1 MILTCK
7 QCGKEFELS
16 DEEIK
21 FYESKKLNIPKRC
34 SDCRKLN
41 KLKAKKN
48 AEIKKNKNSKIEN
61 KEKIDTAIEGN
72 DNDKEVYKFD
82 LSTKGISSED
92 KKFLSNKKNNIIYAF
107 IFFILSAIVA
117 LLGYSYNINAENTDS
132 YEFRNDDY
140 LLEHFEKHNDDFDYE
155 NPEQY
160 VKGANKVITSTE
172 ALHKT
177 EKSDGDDIYYIKA
190 TNEFVIVSD
199 DGYIRTYFKPKNG
212 IEYYNN
218 K

>member
-16 DEEIK
+16 DDEIK
-21 FYESKKLNIPKRC
+21 FYEGKGLNLPKRC

-41 KLKAKKN
+41 KLKAKKKYN
-48 AEIKKNKNSKIEN
+48 AKKKSKENDALIQEVKENEAEIKESFKL
-61 KEKIDTAIEGN
+61 
-72 DNDKEVYKFD
+72 D
-82 LSTKGISSED
+82 LSPKGIKMGD
-92 KKFLSNKKNNIIYAF
+92 KKHFLDKKSNIIYSI
-107 IFFILSAIVA
+107 IFFIISAIVA
-117 LLGYSYNINAENTDS
+117 LLGYSYNVNAESVDS
-132 YEFRNDDY
+132 FEFRSDEY
-140 LLEHFEKHNDDFDYE
+140 KLEHFEKHSDEFGYE
-155 NPEQY
+155 TPEQY
-160 VKGANKVITSTE
+160 VKGANKVITSDE
-172 ALHKT
+172 ALHKV
-177 EKSDGDDIYYIKA
+177 EKTDGDSIYYLRA